1 MSNYPQ
7 LNKEVQQGEIKVVMH
22 T

>member
-1 MSNYPQ
+1 MANYPQ

-22 T
+22 